1 MGSALAAATFIAALV
16 LSGCASDI
24 GFPAVHD
31 MPTPRTETTL
41 TPDQVKEA
49 TDSLVSQREHLS
61 AEAQGNAQPV
71 PVSNTAA
78 ASAPQKKP
86 AAAAA
91 AQPAAADDATG
102 ATAIG
107 AYAKP

>member
-1 MGSALAAATFIAALV
+1 MAAAALV
-16 LSGCASDI
+16 AALILSGCASDA

-31 MPTPRTETTL
+31 MPAPRTETTL

-49 TDSLVSQREHLS
+49 TDSLISQREQL
-61 AEAQGNAQPV
+61 ETNAQPLQ
-71 PVSNTAA
+71 PVQAA
-78 ASAPQKKP
+78 EAPAPTPATPAKKKP
-86 AAAAA
+86 AVTA

-102 ATAIG
+102 ATAVG